1 MNTKPI
7 MAKEKNGSRLLWRV
21 EDEDHILLARHDIYV
36 FNVFTREILELCNG
50 EKDVDEIAHFV
61 SEKYEIDY
69 DQAIEEINKFLE
81 FAESKKLIFWE
92 A

>member
-1 MNTKPI
+1 
-7 MAKEKNGSRLLWRV
+7 
-21 EDEDHILLARHDIYV
+21 
-36 FNVFTREILELCNG
+36 LELCNG